1 MVLYVLFLQQLEH
14 RLEVRYLVGEPTNYD
29 LCTTNLG
36 DQVEEFECMV
46 HEAGRSFP
54 TPSLSGSPSKCKQL
68 SDQ

>member
-1 MVLYVLFLQQLEH
+1 M
-14 RLEVRYLVGEPTNYD
+14 GEPPNYD

-46 HEAGRSFP
+46 HEVGWSVP
-54 TPSLSGSPSKCKQL
+54 TLSLSGSPSKRKQL